1 MAKPSRLLV
10 IGLVMIVLTLAAG
23 ILNLAY
29 RVEKLEKICH
39 GLCKYGDDECAK
51 RCAKAGHCEF
61 VGMNE

>member
-1 MAKPSRLLV
+1 MAKLSRLFT
-10 IGLVMIVLTLAAG
+10 IGLVMIVLTLAVG

-39 GLCKYGDDECAK
+39 GLCKYGDAECGA

-61 VGMNE
+61 MDRSE